1 MELGYIP
8 DQNKLSKYLL
18 SKGYSQTLI
27 DEVVKLNK
35 GIGTT
40 HKLTIPYRSGGSIK
54 GFKFRTIVEATPK
67 YLNSTGLDR
76 LGGFF
81 NLLGI
86 KGD

>member
-76 LGGFF
+76 
-81 NLLGI
+81 
-86 KGD
+86 